1 MDPVLT
7 LQGVSKVFPSH
18 TAVAGIDLSIPAG
31 EFHALIGP
39 SGCGKTTTLRMV
51 AGFETPTT
59 GEILLEGQNVANLPP
74 YHRNVST
81 VFQSYALFP
90 HLTVQENVEFGLKR
104 KSLNGNASAKAKEA
118 LDLVQ
123 LTGKEDRK
131 PAQLSGGEKQRAAL
145 ARSLVLSPAVL
156 LLDEPLSALDPN
168 LRKEVRAE
176 LKALQRRVGITFLM
190 VTHDQEEALT
200 LADRITILN
209 QGRIEQSGAPDD
221 VYLRPATPFVAEF
234 LGGVNWR
241 NDSGIHIGIRPE
253 ATRISNNGDAPPD
266 SLCAQVRH
274 TTFLGNCIHIAV
286 QLDSGEHFTAEVPRT
301 HSAYQPNEA
310 VKIWWAEQDE
320 MRFPQ

>member
-1 MDPVLT
+1 MADILT
-7 LQGVSKVFPSH
+7 LKGVSKVFPSH
-18 TAVAGIDLSIPAG
+18 TAVAGIDLSLPAG
-31 EFHALIGP
+31 EFHALVGP

-59 GEILLEGQNVANLPP
+59 GEILLEGQDVAQLPP
-74 YHRNVST
+74 YQRNVST

-90 HLTVQENVEFGLKR
+90 HLTIQENVEFGLKR
-104 KSLNGNASAKAKEA
+104 KGLTTNSAAKAKEA

-123 LTGKEDRK
+123 LSGKENRK

-209 QGRIEQSGAPDD
+209 QGRIEQTGAPHD
-221 VYLRPATPFVAEF
+221 VYLRPATPFVANF

-241 NDSGIHIGIRPE
+241 DNVGIRPE
-253 ATRISNNGDAPPD
+253 ATRISSNGDAPPH
-266 SLCAQVRH
+266 SLPAQVRH
-274 TTFLGNCIHIAV
+274 TMFLGNCIHIAA
-286 QLDSGEHFTAEVPRT
+286 QLESGETFTAEVPLSHPT
-301 HSAYQPNEA
+301 YQSGDT
-310 VKIWWAEQDE
+310 VRVWWSPQDE

>member
-1 MDPVLT
+1 MADVLA
-7 LQGVSKVFPSH
+7 LKGVSKVFPSH

-31 EFHALIGP
+31 EFHALVGP

-59 GEILLEGQNVANLPP
+59 GEILLEGQNVAALPP
-74 YHRNVST
+74 YQRNVST

-90 HLTVQENVEFGLKR
+90 HLTVRENVEFGLKR
-104 KSLNGNASAKAKEA
+104 RGATAGATSKAKEA
-118 LDLVQ
+118 LALVQ
-123 LTGKEDRK
+123 LSGKEDRK

-200 LADRITILN
+200 LAGRITILN
-209 QGRIEQSGAPDD
+209 KGRIEQTGTPHD
-221 VYLRPATPFVAEF
+221 VYLRPATPFVAQF

-241 NDSGIHIGIRPE
+241 NGVGIRPE
-253 ATRISNNGDAPPD
+253 ATRISNNGDAPPHG
-266 SLCAQVRH
+266 LPARVRE
-274 TTFLGNCIHIAV
+274 TTFLGNCTHIAM
-286 QLDSGEHFTAEVPRT
+286 QLDSGERFTAEVPRT
-301 HSAYQPNEA
+301 HATYQPDEA
-310 VKIWWAEQDE
+310 VHVWWSEHDE

>member
-1 MDPVLT
+1 MADVLT
-7 LQGVSKVFPSH
+7 LKGVSKVFPSH
-18 TAVAGIDLSIPAG
+18 TAVAGIDLSVPAG
-31 EFHALIGP
+31 EFHALVGP

-59 GEILLEGQNVANLPP
+59 GEILLEGQNVASLPP
-74 YHRNVST
+74 YERNVST

-104 KSLNGNASAKAKEA
+104 KGLSQNSAAKAREA
-118 LDLVQ
+118 LALVQ
-123 LTGKEDRK
+123 LSGKEDRK

-209 QGRIEQSGAPDD
+209 KGRIEQTGAPHD
-221 VYLRPATPFVAEF
+221 VYLRPATPFVANF

-241 NDSGIHIGIRPE
+241 NNIGIRPE
-253 ATRISNNGDAPPD
+253 AIRIANNGDAPPD
-266 SLCAQVRH
+266 SLSARVRH

-286 QLDSGEHFTAEVPRT
+286 QLDSGEYFTAEVPRS
-301 HSAYQPNEA
+301 HAAYQPDDA
-310 VKIWWAEQDE
+310 VSVWWSEQDE
-320 MRFPQ
+320 MRFPR